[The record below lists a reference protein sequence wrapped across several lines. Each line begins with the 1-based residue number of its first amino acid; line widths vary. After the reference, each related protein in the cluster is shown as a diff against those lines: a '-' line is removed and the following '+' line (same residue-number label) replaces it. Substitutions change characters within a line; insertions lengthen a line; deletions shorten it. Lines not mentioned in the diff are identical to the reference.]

1 MSIGV
6 SRGVSVVVV
15 MPFAY
20 SNLGVEL
27 GEFSWSRFKDKPVLI
42 MCDMDSDSG
51 VLLLTRLLLYV
62 GGLLVDVG
70 VGNGL

>member
-1 MSIGV
+1 VSIGV

-42 MCDMDSDSG
+42 MCDMDNDSG
-51 VLLLTRLLLYV
+51 VLLLT
-62 GGLLVDVG
+62 
-70 VGNGL
+70 